1 VTAKLARQGYTRQQ
15 DGTWRKRVEFKI
27 PRKPGVFLVKYLC
40 RNAKGELFNGG
51 PGKWMR
57 EIIPPTVDKV

>member
-1 VTAKLARQGYTRQQ
+1 MTANPARMGYFRQP
-15 DGTWRKRVEFKI
+15 DGTWKKRVEFTV
-27 PRKPGVFLVKYLC
+27 PRKPGVILVKYLC

-57 EIIPPTVDKV
+57 EKKTS